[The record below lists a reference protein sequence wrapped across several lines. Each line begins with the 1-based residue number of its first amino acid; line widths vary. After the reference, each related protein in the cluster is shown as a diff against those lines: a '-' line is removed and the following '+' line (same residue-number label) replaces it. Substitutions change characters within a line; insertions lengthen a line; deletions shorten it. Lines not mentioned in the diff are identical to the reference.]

1 MTARYLVRV
10 AGPVSRVVTDT
21 VAERFGPVE
30 VRSDQAGS
38 VLAVRVRDQ
47 PALRS
52 LLTVLF
58 DVGHDVVS
66 VNREEEAS

>member
-1 MTARYLVRV
+1 MTVRYLVRV

-21 VAERFGPVE
+21 VTERFGPVE
-30 VRSDQAGS
+30 VRRDEFGS

-52 LLTVLF
+52 LLAVLF

-66 VNREEEAS
+66 VNRDEP